1 MNIRSIL
8 SFLCICLAFIVIANN
23 DTNIRKHEGH
33 YYFISEI
40 NDHTDQEI
48 MLESAIPGL
57 LIGDSIFNYLF
68 PEFDYRTARKMEKAK
83 IALHQNMY
91 SIDYIFDKD
100 VVIGNGTYRGKVF
113 ILKDYNGIALPLQSY
128 TSNDD
133 TNPFIYINLQSGVL
147 KFTDCI
153 DQKASNLQN
162 FKYQIVDD
170 LPIIQANLNIKTD
183 TISATIES
191 DFIIDFGNASLLFL
205 MKNNNVISKLLEN
218 SKLPLSVATNKEGK
232 VVAEGLYADELTIG
246 DFTFSDVSVGVTTK
260 LKSFDKFAGLIGLKF
275 FQSPFIID
283 YINHKLIILPCY

>member
-1 MNIRSIL
+1 MNMRSVL
-8 SFLCICLAFIVIANN
+8 SFLCICLAFILSANN
-23 DTNIRKHEGH
+23 DTNIRKYEGH

-40 NDHTDQEI
+40 NDHTNQEI

-113 ILKDYNGIALPLQSY
+113 ILKDYNGIALPMQNY

-133 TNPFIYINLQSGVL
+133 KTPFIYINLQSGVL

-153 DQKASNLQN
+153 DQEASNLQN

-183 TISATIES
+183 TISATIKS

-205 MKNNNVISKLLEN
+205 MKNNNVISELLEN
-218 SKLPLSVATNKEGK
+218 SKLPLSVATNKEGT
-232 VVAEGLYADELTIG
+232 VVAEGLYADKLTIG
-246 DFTFSDVSVGVTTK
+246 DFTFNDVSVGVTTK

-275 FQSPFIID
+275 FRSPFIID
-283 YINHKLIILPCY
+283 YMNHKLIILPSN